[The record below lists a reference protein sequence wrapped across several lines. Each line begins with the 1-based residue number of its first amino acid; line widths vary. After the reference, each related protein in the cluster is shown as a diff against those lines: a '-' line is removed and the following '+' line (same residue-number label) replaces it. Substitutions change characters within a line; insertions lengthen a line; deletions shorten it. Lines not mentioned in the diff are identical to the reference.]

1 MTDTDR
7 QLSLAMAVLKRLA
20 QSSSPDSLS
29 LAVGAAARDIDMP
42 REEACLM
49 LKPLF
54 QTQRESVHYR
64 MFWGGNG
71 GL

>member
-7 QLSLAMAVLKRLA
+7 QLSLAMAVLKQLA
-20 QSSSPDSLS
+20 KTSSPDQLN
-29 LAVGAAARDIDMP
+29 LAVRRAAHEVDMP
-42 REEACLM
+42 KEKAILA

-64 MFWGGNG
+64 MFWSDRGS
-71 GL
+71 L